1 MSKFEESNFYKALQ
15 DFFINANKET
25 FLQFLAEFYNRTE
38 GIIDKNN
45 IQDDLIKELRELY
58 LEFNENGID
67 KNIVSEK
74 VNYFLENSLKIKDI
88 ISKLTTN
95 TNNIKNINSQME
107 HIKNQKI
114 NFKTL
119 DKGRV
124 ALIFDDGYKNIY
136 ENAYP
141 ILKENNF
148 PFSIAFDTGVIK
160 KQQPNRLTLNQ
171 ILDMKN
177 SGLLCAL
184 GHGHNI
190 YKFDDNVTDSES
202 IKDLQM
208 CKNYL
213 KYLGFDA
220 KGFVAPEGV
229 STKSYDLFRK
239 VFDYGFI
246 NYRTDIINKSND
258 TMNLNRISLE
268 NLTIEQIKSYI
279 DKAESEQ
286 GVLVL
291 YSHHVADDQ
300 LCTVEKFT
308 QIINYIKTKNIIVD
322 NLNTIIDKFTN
333 LSIKNSSDKF
343 KNIKIEAKEE
353 KNNLFDNKEFIP
365 QLSNKLFCWKYDK
378 SSYTGTI
385 SSIPTSGFPSG
396 KFLQYFQGGNTIGD
410 KTYLSQKVKFN
421 TPMDDTKITIGIG
434 VDKDVISNVNLSII
448 AEIYNGSS
456 LIDTKENTFDIVD
469 LENYFKTEFYIYK
482 NTAMTHINVKFCIID
497 NDTTKKR
504 VTLYNPILNIS
515 TKNNNVLSNT
525 NFKRL
530 VNYQF
535 TSDVTFDKHGS
546 YQNLPF
552 NNKIIDTFS
561 NYNTSNNRFVTD
573 KVGIFECEAILYL
586 KSDNETDIRTTFFIN
601 GVQKP
606 YVGSKISNS
615 YSLVHLKGIYEL
627 DVDGFIDIKLWQPS
641 SNNITLLAGS
651 SLIIKQLT

>member
-1 MSKFEESNFYKALQ
+1 MPKEN
-15 DFFINANKET
+15 NKM
-25 FLQFLAEFYNRTE
+25 QVD
-38 GIIDKNN
+38 IDTLKKQNVN
-45 IQDDLIKELRELY
+45 DLLSIKELYKRIEELGEKITQIKY
-58 LEFNENGID
+58 IDNTLVKKLKKDYEKFKKIILDENIQ
-67 KNIVSEK
+67 VE
-74 VNYFLENSLKIKDI
+74 LL
-88 ISKLTTN
+88 
-95 TNNIKNINSQME
+95 NNIKQLKDTKANKDVIETINSQMDN
-107 HIKNQKI
+107 INNQKI

-119 DKGRV
+119 NKGRI
-124 ALIFDDGYKNIY
+124 AFIFDDGYKNIY
-136 ENAYP
+136 ENAFP

-148 PFSIAFDTGVIK
+148 PFSIAFDTGRIK
-160 KQQPNRLTLNQ
+160 EQKPNRLTLNQ
-171 ILDMKN
+171 ILEMKN

-184 GHGHNI
+184 GHGHDI
-190 YKFDDNVTDSES
+190 FKYDDSHTDDES
-202 IKDLQM
+202 INDLQT
-208 CKNYL
+208 CKDYL
-213 KYLGFDA
+213 KYLGFDV

-246 NYRTDIINKSND
+246 NYKTDIINKSND

-279 DKAESEQ
+279 NKAESEQ

-291 YSHHVADDQ
+291 YSHHVADGQ

-308 QIINYIKTKNIIVD
+308 QVINYIKTKNVLVK
-322 NLNTIIDKFTN
+322 NLNTIIDDFTN
-333 LSIKNSSDKF
+333 LNLKFTSVKF
-343 KNIKIEAKEE
+343 KNIKIEEKEE

-378 SSYTGTI
+378 SSYTGTL

-396 KFLQYFQGGNTIGD
+396 KFLQYFQGANAIGD

-421 TPMDDTKITIGIG
+421 TPMEDTKITIGIG

-448 AEIYNGSS
+448 AEIYNGNS
-456 LIDTKENTFDIVD
+456 LIDTKENTFDIVE

-482 NTAMTHINVKFCIID
+482 NTVMTHINVKFCIID

-606 YVGSKISNS
+606 YAGSKIGNS
-615 YSLVHLKGIYEL
+615 YSLVNLKGIYEL
-627 DVDGFIDIKLWQPS
+627 DVNGFIDIKLWQPS

>member
-1 MSKFEESNFYKALQ
+1 MSNEN
-15 DFFINANKET
+15 NKMQVDIENL
-25 FLQFLAEFYNRTE
+25 FKQNV
-38 GIIDKNN
+38 N
-45 IQDDLIKELRELY
+45 DLSAIKELYRKLKEMEDRISQIKY
-58 LEFNENGID
+58 ID
-67 KNIVSEK
+67 TALSKKLQKDYEK
-74 VNYFLENSLKIKDI
+74 LKKDYESLKRIILDENIQAEITNDI
-88 ISKLTTN
+88 ET
-95 TNNIKNINSQME
+95 INSQLDN
-107 HIKNQKI
+107 IKNQKI

-119 DKGRV
+119 DKGRIGF
-124 ALIFDDGYKNIY
+124 IFDDGYKNIY
-136 ENAYP
+136 ENAFP

-148 PFSIAFDTGVIK
+148 PFSVAFDTGRIK
-160 KQQPNRLTLNQ
+160 EQKPNRLTLNQ
-171 ILDMKN
+171 ILEMKN

-184 GHGHNI
+184 GHGHDI
-190 YKFDDNVTDSES
+190 FKYDDSHTDDES
-202 IKDLQM
+202 INDLQI
-208 CKNYL
+208 CKDYL
-213 KYLGFDA
+213 KYLGFDV

-229 STKSYDLFRK
+229 STKSYDLFKK

-246 NYRTDIINKSND
+246 NYKTDIINKSND
-258 TMNLNRISLE
+258 NMNLNRISLE

-322 NLNTIIDKFTN
+322 NLNTIIDEFTN
-333 LSIKNSSDKF
+333 LNLKFTSDKF
-343 KNIKIEAKEE
+343 KNIINEEKEE
-353 KNNLFDNKEFIP
+353 KINIFENKEFIQ

-378 SSYTGTI
+378 TSYTGTL
-385 SSIPTSGFPSG
+385 SSIPTPGYPSG
-396 KFLQYFQGGNTIGD
+396 KFLQYFQGGNAIGD

-421 TPMDDTKITIGIG
+421 TPLNDTKITIGIG

-482 NTAMTHINVKFCIID
+482 NTVMTHINVKFCIID

-504 VTLYNPILNIS
+504 VTLYNPNLNIT
-515 TKNNNVLSNT
+515 TKDNNVLPNSK
-525 NFKRL
+525 FKIL

-561 NYNTSNNRFVTD
+561 SYSTSNHRFISD
-573 KVGIFECEAILYL
+573 RVGIFECEVNLYL
-586 KSDNETDIRTTFFIN
+586 KSDVETDIRVSLFPN
-601 GVQKP
+601 SVQKP
-606 YVGSKISNS
+606 YVGTKLNSN
-615 YSLVHLKGIYEL
+615 YQLLYMKGIYEL
-627 DVDGFIDIKLWQPS
+627 DVNGFIDFKMWQANA
-641 SNNITLLAGS
+641 NNITILSGS